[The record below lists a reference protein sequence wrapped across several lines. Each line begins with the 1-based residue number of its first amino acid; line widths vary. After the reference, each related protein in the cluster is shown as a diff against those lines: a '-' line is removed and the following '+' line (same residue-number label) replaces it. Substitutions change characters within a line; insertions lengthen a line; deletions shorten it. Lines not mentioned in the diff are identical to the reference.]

1 MTAPDPIR
9 ETVTVRAD
17 PERAFDLFTAGMGD
31 WWPVEDYS
39 RAASEL
45 AEDHVHVTRLKLQ
58 PRLGGAILEHV
69 SDGRVLTWGEVVAW
83 DPPRRV
89 VMAWRPHPFDEPPTE
104 LEVSFTP
111 GPKGTVVEVEHRGWD
126 RLSEG
131 FLAQMYDLYVRGWP
145 FTLGRFAEAA
155 DRAAGE

>member
-1 MTAPDPIR
+1 MTDLEPIR
-9 ETVTVRAD
+9 ETVSVRAV

-31 WWPVEDYS
+31 WWPVGDYS
-39 RAASEL
+39 RAVSEF
-45 AEDHVHVTRLKLQ
+45 ADDHVSVTRLEFQ

-69 SDGRVLTWGEVVAW
+69 SDGRTLPWGEVVAW

-89 VMAWRPHPFDEPPTE
+89 VMAWRPHALPEPPTE
-104 LEVSFTP
+104 LDVTFDADP
-111 GPKGTVVEVEHRGWD
+111 DGTVVEVEHRGWE

-131 FLAQMYDLYVRGWP
+131 FRSQMYEIYVRGWT

-155 DRAAGE
+155 NRAPGG